1 MNPMAKAFRRR
12 LIAGLIVI
20 TPLGVTLFI
29 LWWLFRTVD
38 GLLGRYV
45 YGAIG
50 VTIPGL
56 GLLMLVGLLLGVGWL
71 AERTIGTQIFNWWNG
86 VLERVPIVSRL
97 YGATRRIVG
106 SVFGGEEKK
115 FFREVVLFEYP
126 SPGQWTLGFVTG
138 GAPAALAGRVENGV
152 TIFLPTSPNPVT
164 GFLIIVPRARTIRLP
179 VTVEDGFTFILSAG
193 AVPPGGA
200 SPDFPAAAAKTAAA
214 TAASAAA
221 AASPPAH
228 APPPRRPPAP
238 PAGPGAHGREDA

>member
-1 MNPMAKAFRRR
+1 MAKAFRRR

-20 TPLGVTLFI
+20 TPLGVTLYI

-45 YGAIG
+45 YGALG
-50 VTIPGL
+50 VMIPGL
-56 GLLMLVGLLLGVGWL
+56 GLLMLIALLLGVGWL

-138 GAPAALAGRVENGV
+138 RAPAALAERVQDGV
-152 TIFLPTSPNPVT
+152 TIFLPTAPNPVT

-200 SPDFPAAAAKTAAA
+200 APGLSAAAVRSATATAA
-214 TAASAAA
+214 TAAAAT
-221 AASPPAH
+221 
-228 APPPRRPPAP
+228 PPPPTSR
-238 PAGPGAHGREDA
+238 GHEDA

>member
-20 TPLGVTLFI
+20 TPLGVTLYI

-45 YGAIG
+45 YGALG
-50 VTIPGL
+50 VMIPGL
-56 GLLMLVGLLLGVGWL
+56 GLLMLIALLLGVGWL

-138 GAPAALAGRVENGV
+138 RAPAALAERVQDGV
-152 TIFLPTSPNPVT
+152 TIFLPTAPNPVT

-200 SPDFPAAAAKTAAA
+200 TPGLSAVAVRSATATAA
-214 TAASAAA
+214 TAAAAT
-221 AASPPAH
+221 
-228 APPPRRPPAP
+228 PPPPTSR
-238 PAGPGAHGREDA
+238 GHEDA